1 MRTEVGD
8 PAVAREMRSGGYNL
22 GGEQSGHVIFMDH
35 STTGDGIIT
44 ALMMLTLMVE
54 TGRPMSELR
63 AMHRVPQV
71 MENVRV
77 AARVPLAEMPD
88 VQRLI
93 AAAEK
98 RLGAK
103 WPPAGALL
111 GHRDAGARD
120 DRGRGPGRDRRARA
134 RDRRR
139 DWQARRPRACLTM
152 PRLGVNIDHVA
163 TLREARRV
171 DYPDP
176 VEAALAAERA
186 GAGAITFHLREDRR
200 HVQDRDLLRLRQE
213 VHVRLN
219 QELAPIDEMVELA
232 LKIRP
237 HEVCLVPERREEI
250 TTEGGLD
257 AAGLGVRLAPMIASL
272 KQAGIGVSLFIDPE
286 QHQIE
291 AAAALGAD
299 FVEIHTGAYANL
311 ADQDLAERYLTG
323 VDSPRALKD
332 AKVKP
337 GEATTAELRKIRDAV
352 KIARA
357 AGLKPNA
364 GHGLNYGNVAPIAAI
379 AGIQWL
385 HIGHSIVARAIAVG
399 MSRAVSEMLALTDTG
414 HAAAPRIR
422 AGGVRAAR
430 R

>member
-1 MRTEVGD
+1 
-8 PAVAREMRSGGYNL
+8 
-22 GGEQSGHVIFMDH
+22 
-35 STTGDGIIT
+35 
-44 ALMMLTLMVE
+44 
-54 TGRPMSELR
+54 
-63 AMHRVPQV
+63 
-71 MENVRV
+71 
-77 AARVPLAEMPD
+77 
-88 VQRLI
+88 
-93 AAAEK
+93 
-98 RLGAK
+98 
-103 WPPAGALL
+103 
-111 GHRDAGARD
+111 
-120 DRGRGPGRDRRARA
+120 
-134 RDRRR
+134 
-139 DWQARRPRACLTM
+139 M

-163 TLREARRV
+163 TLREARQV

-200 HVQDRDLLRLRQE
+200 HIQDHDLLRLRQE

-237 HEVCLVPERREEI
+237 HEVCLVPERRQEI

-257 AAGLGVRLAPMIASL
+257 AAELSARLEPMIGQL
-272 KQAGIGVSLFIDPE
+272 KDAGIGVSLFIDPVP
-286 QHQIE
+286 HQIE

-311 ADQDLAERYLTG
+311 ADKDLAERYLNG
-323 VDSPRALKD
+323 LDSPRIIKA

-337 GEATTAELRKIRDAV
+337 GEATAAELRKIRDAI
-352 KIARA
+352 KAARA

-385 HIGHSIVARAIAVG
+385 HIGHAIVARAIAVG
-399 MSRAVSEMLALTDTG
+399 MGRAVSEMLALTG
-414 HAAAPRIR
+414 GGRVAATRTR
-422 AGGVRAAR
+422 AARVRAAGR
-430 R
+430 